1 MAAMTDNRI
10 DRTRLPV
17 ADPKCVGMANRTLQG
32 SRPDWGLIGHVAPPE
47 GAPDVLVV
55 LIDDAGFGNPS
66 TFGGPISTS
75 SMSPACA
82 GMDVGRDNGDV
93 VDRGYATRSPFA
105 FTGTI
110 KKVTFDIKPHLSA
123 ADEQALHES
132 AHHGNVAHSISG

>member
-66 TFGGPISTS
+66 TFGGPISTL
-75 SMSPACA
+75 SMSRMAEE
-82 GMDVGRDNGDV
+82 GIRYNGFHV
-93 VDRGYATRSPFA
+93 TALCSPTRAPFA
-105 FTGTI
+105 FIRTI
-110 KKVTFDIKPHLSA
+110 KKVTIDIKPHLSA

-132 AHHGNVAHSISG
+132 AHHGHVAHSISG